1 MTEQPTDNSQQTTAE
16 KNETITNNQRAYMA
30 HRFGDNRNI
39 LAQNKLKIFWLTGLV
54 INRVGMC
61 K

>member
-16 KNETITNNQRAYMA
+16 KNETITKNQRAYMA

-39 LAQNKLKIFWLTGLV
+39 LAQNTLRFLAHRFGD
-54 INRVGMC
+54 
-61 K
+61 